1 MVAALS
7 SLWPRSIAMRTALVL
22 VGLSCLV
29 SALFIALTAYFAEE
43 RAERYAARRMSELLD
58 TVESTASIACFT
70 EDQALAEE
78 LAKGLLKN
86 SEVLGVV
93 IRGGE
98 RELVRSYRV
107 AVAEGSSLER
117 ARQKREIGSPFKPR
131 QKVGEIVID
140 PDPAEISS
148 LVNQELGFLG
158 SLLGVQMVVLV
169 LAAVSGTLLFVVQP
183 IKHMSDRL
191 HGMDAPAGERLE
203 VPFAHCN
210 TEIGQLVGDI
220 NALAGSLVKALDD
233 ERCLRMEREIGE
245 RKYQAIFDNAE
256 TGIFVAG
263 EDSLVRSHNPAL
275 ARMLELDAGP
285 GRLWRLVDLPWRH
298 PGRIPAL
305 IAEATESN
313 GVRSED
319 LELLMSDQSSRWYNV
334 VLSPLADGAVQG
346 VLNDVTARKRE
357 EARVRQMA
365 LVDPLTGAW
374 NRLGL
379 EGRLGEEM
387 RSQGRDG
394 VALMLVDIDGFTRV
408 RNAFGVQGADELLRH
423 VLARLQGGTK
433 VTDSVAH
440 LEGSEFALVL
450 PRVSREKEAR
460 SIVERLL
467 GVLATSFEMQGA
479 PIQLAV
485 SIGIALYPNDGD
497 DVATLLQHAELALA
511 QAQAEGGSRYRFF
524 EASLEE
530 AAARRRDLETDM
542 RLAIRRDQFQLYYQ
556 PIVDLERNR
565 LAGAE
570 ALIRWRHHEQGLV
583 APDAFIPL
591 AEETGFIRDIGLWAL
606 EEVCRQQAEWRSLG
620 LGDLYV
626 SLNVS
631 ARQIPDGLPAA
642 TLKAAIARHGIDAS
656 QLVLEITEGALMSD
670 MDKALGWLNAV
681 RELGFKVY
689 LDDFGTGYSS
699 LSYLK
704 RFPVDTVKVDRS
716 FVRDMGEDT
725 SDRALVEAVVAM
737 ARSLGL
743 RVVAEGVENPVQL
756 ELLRRM
762 ECRNAQGYFFS
773 RPVPSSEF
781 PAAVERINA
790 LLAA

>member
-1 MVAALS
+1 MAAVRSCLRVRGIVA
-7 SLWPRSIAMRTALVL
+7 RTAWVL

-29 SALFIALTAYFAEE
+29 SFIFIALAGYFAEE
-43 RAERYAARRMSELLD
+43 RAERYAARRLGELLD

-70 EDQALAEE
+70 EDHALAEE
-78 LAKGLLKN
+78 VAKGLLKN

-98 RELVRSYRV
+98 RELVRSYRGAAASWGGV
-107 AVAEGSSLER
+107 EG
-117 ARQKREIGSPFKPR
+117 ARRKRDVYSPFKPQ
-131 QKVGEIVID
+131 QKVGEIIVD
-140 PDPAEISS
+140 PNPAEVSS
-148 LVNQELGFLG
+148 LVSQELGFMG
-158 SLLGVQMVVLV
+158 GLLGMQMLVLI

-183 IKHMSDRL
+183 IKYMSDRL
-191 HGMDAPAGERLE
+191 HVMDASAGERLQI
-203 VPFAHCN
+203 PFAHCD

-220 NALAGSLVKALDD
+220 NALADRLVKTLDD

-256 TGIFVAG
+256 TGIFIASG
-263 EDSLVRSHNPAL
+263 DSLVRSHNPAL
-275 ARMLELDAGP
+275 ARMLELEAGRT
-285 GRLWRLVDLPWRH
+285 GHWRLVDLPWRV

-305 IAEATESN
+305 IGESIEN
-313 GVRSED
+313 NCVRSED
-319 LELLMSDQSSRWYNV
+319 LELLMADQSTHWFNV

-346 VLNDVTARKRE
+346 VMNDVTARKRE
-357 EARVRQMA
+357 ESRARQMM

-379 EGRLGEEM
+379 EERLGEEL
-387 RSQGRDG
+387 RGQGREG
-394 VALMLVDIDGFTRV
+394 LALLLVDIDGFARV
-408 RNAFGVQGADELLRH
+408 RNAFGVQGGDELLRH
-423 VLARLQGGTK
+423 ILARLQGSTK

-450 PRVSREKEAR
+450 PRVGREKDAR

-467 GVLATSFEMQGA
+467 GVLAASFEMQGA
-479 PIQLAV
+479 PIQLAA
-485 SIGIALYPNDGD
+485 SIGIALCPEDGK
-497 DVATLLQHAELALA
+497 DVATLLHHAELALA

-524 EASLEE
+524 EPSMEE

-542 RLAIRRDQFQLYYQ
+542 RLAIRRQQFQLYYQ
-556 PIVDLERNR
+556 PIVDLEENR

-570 ALIRWRHHEQGLV
+570 ALIRWQHHDQGLV

-606 EEVCRQQAEWRSLG
+606 EEVCRQLAEWRRQG
-620 LGDLYV
+620 CDLYV

-642 TLKAAIARHGIDAS
+642 ALKAAIARHGIDPG

-670 MDKALGWLNAV
+670 MDKALGWLNTV
-681 RELGFKVY
+681 RELGLKVY

-743 RVVAEGVENPVQL
+743 RVVAEGVETASQL

-762 ECRNAQGYFFS
+762 ACRSAQGYYFS
-773 RPVPSSEF
+773 RPVPSGDF
-781 PAAVERINA
+781 PGAAERIKA